1 MTVTIT
7 IHPDM
12 TATVET
18 ADTICTLPPYHPSEL
33 RPWQSED
40 ELRGY
45 AKAIAGDTRFMLP
58 KPVVTVADRKAQ
70 LTADINAER
79 NRRIDAPFTFS
90 GVVFQA
96 DPISR
101 ERIDRARISALG
113 AITGGAQPGNL
124 RWHGEPVDFA
134 WIAAD
139 DSRVSMDAQTV
150 FMFGSRLAARE
161 GLLVVHANDLKL
173 LVAAAE
179 DDAELDAIDITSG
192 WPA

>member
-1 MTVTIT
+1 M
-7 IHPDM
+7 M
-12 TATVET
+12 A
-18 ADTICTLPPYHPSEL
+18 ARRF
-33 RPWQSED
+33 RPALVLSRRDQMVQ
-40 ELRGY
+40 
-45 AKAIAGDTRFMLP
+45 K
-58 KPVVTVADRKAQ
+58 
-70 LTADINAER
+70 INAER
-79 NRRIDAPFTFS
+79 DRRIDAPFTFS
-90 GVVFQA
+90 GVAFQA
-96 DPISR
+96 DPVSR

-179 DDAELDAIDITSG
+179 DDAELDTIDIMAG